1 MNLKIIKKQY
11 FNKKVLNYFFNK
23 DLIFFINCND
33 SFFKKQKIIKKNLKI
48 KNLYFHFLKNNSN
61 FFVKKKNNK
70 FKIYGVSSL
79 IYYSSLKNQI
89 NIIDILINLKKE
101 TFIFLNFK
109 YKNKIYNNL
118 AIKYLVKY
126 KNINNLFYNF
136 FSFLYQI
143 HYPHKNLLLNI

>member
-11 FNKKVLNYFFNK
+11 FNQKVLNYFFNN

-33 SFFKKQKIIKKNLKI
+33 SFFKKQKIIKTNLKI

-61 FFVKKKNNK
+61 FFVNKKNNK
-70 FKIYGVSSL
+70 FKISGVSSL
-79 IYYSSLKNQI
+79 IYYFNRKNNI
-89 NIIDILINLKKE
+89 NIIDILISLKKE

-118 AIKYLVKY
+118 SIKYLLKY
-126 KNINNLFYNF
+126 KTINTVFYNF
-136 FSFLYQI
+136 FSSLYQI
-143 HYPHKNLLLNI
+143 NYPHKNLLLNF

>member
-23 DLIFFINCND
+23 DLIFFIKCND

-70 FKIYGVSSL
+70 FKE
-79 IYYSSLKNQI
+79 KN
-89 NIIDILINLKKE
+89 
-101 TFIFLNFK
+101 
-109 YKNKIYNNL
+109 
-118 AIKYLVKY
+118 
-126 KNINNLFYNF
+126 
-136 FSFLYQI
+136 
-143 HYPHKNLLLNI
+143 H